1 MQCNECGKQLPPNV
15 AFCPNCGSVTQ
26 SMAATSDTMVSSFPG
41 EVSQYP
47 PHNPY
52 AESTS
57 PPPPPPGRRP
67 SAGRIVLLVILVLVV
82 IGAGSVLFFRA
93 ISPSGQAQHQ
103 ATPTTQAQQ
112 ATVAPSPTLQPTAT
126 PTALTPQDL
135 YAQITAGTPVLD
147 DPMSTNDT
155 NNWTEGGSSDGTTVC
170 KFSGGAYHA
179 VAQPQN
185 AYSLCV
191 AQATNF
197 DNLAYQVQMNI
208 VKGEFGGMVFRADGS
223 QTKYYS
229 FFIDRYGNYT
239 LITSVDS
246 TGTHDYVLRKG
257 TSKFIKTGL
266 NQVNLLS
273 VVAQGKSIYLYI
285 NGQYLTSASDT
296 RYSIGQIGVFGGNV
310 TKAPADVVFSH
321 VQVWKV

>member
-1 MQCNECGKQLPPNV
+1 MIVL
-15 AFCPNCGSVTQ
+15 
-26 SMAATSDTMVSSFPG
+26 
-41 EVSQYP
+41 
-47 PHNPY
+47 
-52 AESTS
+52 
-57 PPPPPPGRRP
+57 
-67 SAGRIVLLVILVLVV
+67 VLLVV
-82 IGAGSVLFFRA
+82 GAGGFLFFRS
-93 ISPSGQAQHQ
+93 ISPPGQTQPQ

-112 ATVAPSPTLQPTAT
+112 ATVAPSPTVQATAT

-135 YAQITAGTPVLD
+135 YTQITQSTPVLD

-155 NNWTEGGSSDGTTVC
+155 NNWTEGGSSDGTTSC
-170 KFSGGAYHA
+170 KFTGGAYHA

-197 DNLAYQVQMNI
+197 DNLAYQVQMTI
-208 VKGEFGGMVFRADGS
+208 AKGEFGGMVFRTDGS
-223 QTKYYS
+223 QSKYYS

-239 LITSVDS
+239 LVTSVDN
-246 TGTHDYVLRKG
+246 TGTRDYVLRKG

-273 VVAQGKSIYLYI
+273 VVARGSSIYLYI
-285 NGQYLTSASDT
+285 NQKYITSASDS
-296 RYSIGQIGVFGGNV
+296 RYKLGQIGVFGGNN
-310 TKAPADVVFSH
+310 TIAPADVVFSH